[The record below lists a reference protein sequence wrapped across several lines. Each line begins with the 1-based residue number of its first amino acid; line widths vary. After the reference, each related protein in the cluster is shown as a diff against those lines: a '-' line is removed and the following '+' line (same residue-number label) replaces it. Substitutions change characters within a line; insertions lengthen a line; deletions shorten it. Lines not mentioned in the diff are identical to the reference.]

1 MSIERSSTAGSS
13 WPGKTLVR
21 FSRRIMVSPVCAF
34 CSCVASSV
42 TDTPRS
48 REFAQYIEERV
59 EQQRQHDDGEHGA
72 EHQVQGRG
80 AADAGD
86 PGEEIL
92 TQPGAAYDGADR
104 RDAYDEHRGHTHP
117 GDDDRPRQG

>member
-48 REFAQYIEERV
+48 REFAQQVEERV
-59 EQQRQHDDGEHGA
+59 EQQRQHDDAERAA
-72 EHQVQGRG
+72 EHQVEGVG
-80 AADAGD
+80 TADAGE
-86 PGEEIL
+86 PGEDVL
-92 TQPGAAYDGADR
+92 AQARTVYDGGDR
-104 RDAYDEHRGHTHP
+104 CDAH
-117 GDDDRPRQG
+117 